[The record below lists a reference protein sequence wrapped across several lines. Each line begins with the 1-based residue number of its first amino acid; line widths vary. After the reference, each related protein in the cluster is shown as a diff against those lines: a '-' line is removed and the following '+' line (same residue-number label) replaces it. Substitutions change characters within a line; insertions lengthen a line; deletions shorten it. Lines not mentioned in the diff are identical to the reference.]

1 MGMETSIVELDVP
14 VRIRDH
20 GGLGPSLLLVHG
32 LGGSV
37 ENWTSVG
44 GPLSEY
50 GRVIALDL
58 AGFGKT
64 PPGER
69 GSTVEANAD
78 LVLSVIDALDLG
90 PTTLIGNSMGGL
102 VSILA
107 AVASPDRVE
116 RMVLVNP
123 ALPVARWRPL
133 NIEVLLKLLAP
144 LIPVLGP
151 AGIQAYKS
159 SHTPE
164 EETAE
169 TLAMITVDP
178 ASISPEAR
186 AAMAAMTRSHRT
198 VPWTVSSFIEADR
211 SLAKKIF
218 NPRQFAKLV
227 DRVTQPTLLI
237 HGMEDPLVSIDSA
250 NWAASRRPDWDFAP
264 LENIGHVPMLE
275 APDLFVETVAKWL
288 AVTSNES

>member
-1 MGMETSIVELDVP
+1 MESSILDLDVP
-14 VRIRDH
+14 VRIVDY
-20 GGLGPSLLLVHG
+20 GGTGPSLLLVHG
-32 LGGSV
+32 LGGSA
-37 ENWTSVG
+37 ENWTAVG
-44 GPLSEY
+44 ESLSDH
-50 GRVIALDL
+50 GRVVALDL

-69 GSTVEANAD
+69 GSTVDANAD
-78 LVLSVIDALDLG
+78 LVLSVIDDLDLG
-90 PTTLIGNSMGGL
+90 PTTLVGNSMGGL
-102 VSILA
+102 ISILA
-107 AVASPDRVE
+107 AVASPDRIE
-116 RMVLVNP
+116 RVVLVNP

-133 NIEVLLKLLAP
+133 NPEVLLKLLAP

-169 TLAMITVDP
+169 TLAMITADP
-178 ASISPEAR
+178 TSVPADAR

-198 VPWTVSSFIEADR
+198 VPWTIPSFIQADR
-211 SLAKKIF
+211 SLARRIF
-218 NPRQFAKLV
+218 NPRRFAALV
-227 DRVTQPTLLI
+227 DRVTQPALLI

-250 NWAASRRPDWDFAP
+250 RWLAAKQPGWDFVAI
-264 LENIGHVPMLE
+264 EGVGHVPMLE
-275 APDLFVETVAKWL
+275 APEMFVELVAKWL